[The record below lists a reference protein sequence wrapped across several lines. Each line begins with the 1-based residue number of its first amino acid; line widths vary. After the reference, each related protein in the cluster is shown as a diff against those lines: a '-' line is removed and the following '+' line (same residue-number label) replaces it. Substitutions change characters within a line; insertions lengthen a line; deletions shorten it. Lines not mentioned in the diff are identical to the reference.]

1 MRILGHARR
10 WWFVAAAALAV
21 AMPLAAFGG
30 AVAHAQTGSVVGL
43 LITGTASPGAT
54 VGLSASG
61 FSGSETVTCTATGSA
76 STGGTIPPVVGTL
89 TAVGGTI
96 SGTLTIPSA
105 AAVGST
111 LNVSCRGNTSG
122 VTAVGAV
129 TIVATAAPPAIPEAD
144 VLVLF
149 GTGLVGLGGYAAV
162 RLRSLRKGLPF

>member
-1 MRILGHARR
+1 MRILGQARR

-30 AVAHAQTGSVVGL
+30 AVAHAQTSSTVGL
-43 LITGTASPGAT
+43 VITGTPTPGGT

-76 STGGTIPPVVGTL
+76 ATGGTIPPVVGTL
-89 TAVGGTI
+89 TAVGGAI

-105 AAVGST
+105 VLVGSVLT
-111 LNVSCRGNTSG
+111 VSCRGNTSG
-122 VTAVGAV
+122 VTATGAV
-129 TIVATAAPPAIPEAD
+129 TIVAAAPPAIPEAD